1 MLTHLLLIDSLEVAR
16 QALCLDGVHH
26 RGTLL
31 DALGR
36 VSINEAEVLERLR
49 VSRRKFEVCW
59 DVPAQFDVVFLCA
72 VFEKVLHAFELASLP
87 LCKVVFVR
95 RPSVEGKRI
104 VRELRMLL
112 VEDVILAVLP
122 VGERCLV
129 RTGLLDGLRCIND
142 VLHFLLCFI
151 TFLSSELGFVSG
163 CHVHLVRVDDLGL
176 LLEVEGL
183 LVVFYLCCRQ
193 LAVVVLAVVGEEGL
207 GVGVANESVRAAGLT
222 CPLVPSWQSTE
233 WRVLPDGLGWAGS
246 IETILS
252 VVFAKFTVLL
262 ALRSHGHL

>member
-1 MLTHLLLIDSLEVAR
+1 MNVFELVVVNSKFAGTYPLSLRAEEKR
-16 QALCLDGVHH
+16 S
-26 RGTLL
+26 
-31 DALGR
+31 
-36 VSINEAEVLERLR
+36 VSVGE
-49 VSRRKFEVCW
+49 RKFVYLL
-59 DVPAQFDVVFLCA
+59 DVVFLCA

-142 VLHFLLCFI
+142 VLHFLLCLI
-151 TFLSSELGFVSG
+151 AFLSSELGFVSG

-222 CPLVPSWQSTE
+222 CPLVPSWQSTDCY
-233 WRVLPDGLGWAGS
+233 RKSG
-246 IETILS
+246 
-252 VVFAKFTVLL
+252 
-262 ALRSHGHL
+262 